1 MSNSSR
7 VFGSIRLSKRRFHFA
22 VESPSAVR
30 FPTTLSTTG
39 TVYSKLLLRR
49 PADRRWFGSGSE
61 GSFSEPRVRCK
72 RGGEGNTHGEQT
84 QGTTRGRG
92 GGRGGGQESR
102 RQRERD
108 NNITV
113 INISRL

>member
-7 VFGSIRLSKRRFHFA
+7 VFGLIRLSKRRFHFA

-30 FPTTLSTTG
+30 FPATLSTTG
-39 TVYSKLLLRR
+39 TVYSRLLLRR

-72 RGGEGNTHGEQT
+72 RGGEGNKHGEQ
-84 QGTTRGRG
+84 TRGRG
-92 GGRGGGQESR
+92 GGRGGGLESR

-113 INISRL
+113 INISRF